1 MSTAD
6 FLKTLDY
13 VQLKYCREQCD
24 YRIRE
29 IEAEEKKM
37 AWAVTDG
44 GINYG
49 WFRTE
54 DYLKA
59 VECLAATAAERW
71 DESDKDAPSGRG
83 WLDLS
88 IRGNRLPASE
98 YEALFADG
106 QWG

>member
-1 MSTAD
+1 MSTTE

-13 VQLKYCREQCD
+13 AQLKYCRDLCNN
-24 YRIRE
+24 RIRA

-54 DYLKA
+54 DYMKA
-59 VECLAATAAERW
+59 VECLVATAAERW
-71 DESDKDAPSGRG
+71 E
-83 WLDLS
+83 
-88 IRGNRLPASE
+88 E
-98 YEALFADG
+98 
-106 QWG
+106 